1 MREVKEYIMEV
12 ENIKIEKISIEVSK
26 NYYQVS
32 FILPKIGLYYKVSL
46 KDWGKLQKYMDRE
59 QSFIQ
64 IFKKE
69 ILQAYELGRK

>member
-1 MREVKEYIMEV
+1 MEV

-26 NYYQVS
+26 SYYQVS
-32 FILPKIGLYYKVSL
+32 FILPKIGLDYKVSL
-46 KDWGKLQKYMDRE
+46 KDWEKLQKYMDRE

-69 ILQAYELGRK
+69 ILQAYELGRKE